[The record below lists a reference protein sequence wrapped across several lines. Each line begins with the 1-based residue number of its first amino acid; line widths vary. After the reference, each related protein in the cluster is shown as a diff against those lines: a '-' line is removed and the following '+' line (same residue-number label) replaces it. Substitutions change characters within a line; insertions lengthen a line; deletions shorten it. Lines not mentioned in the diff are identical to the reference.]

1 MPPVEYTKEYF
12 DKQIDL
18 LVDKMHAYDP
28 KVDGSVVHAAFD
40 YALSMHGVQTRESG
54 EPYVVHPL
62 KVAEILADM
71 EMDQTT
77 IVAALLHDCI
87 EDTKASFENIEQQF
101 GADVARLVDGVT
113 KLDGI
118 EFRTKDEQK
127 AESLRKMFF
136 AMAKDIRVVIIKLA
150 DRLHNMRTLKFC
162 KEEKRVR
169 TAKETIEVYAPLAN
183 RLGINSIKWELED
196 LCLRYLD
203 PESYYDLVD
212 RVNMKR
218 EERMEAINKI
228 IEKLRAALDEAGIK
242 AEITGR
248 PKHFYSIYKKMKKKG
263 LSFDQ
268 IYDLI
273 AVRVLVDT
281 TQDCYAALGIVHTLW
296 KPVHGRFKDYIAVPK
311 TNGYQSL
318 HNTMVGDHG
327 MPFEVQIRTHEMHRV
342 AEFGVAAHYKY
353 KNDGKSTQFD
363 ETLNFVHQLMSIDN
377 EVDDTREFMDTLKK
391 ELFSDDEVFV
401 FTPQGDAIDLPKDST
416 PLDFAYRIHSAV
428 GNKCVGAKVNQRIVT
443 LDTKLQT
450 GDIVEIITSA
460 SSKGPSMDWL
470 KIVKTTEAK
479 SKIRA
484 YLKASLRDENILVG
498 RDMVEKEARRQN
510 LDPAKLL
517 KPEYL
522 EKLQRK
528 QGFKTADDIYA
539 SVGFGGLTAM
549 QVVMRLN
556 EELKRATREEAPPLP
571 EIRPE
576 RPSSIKKKNKEQA
589 VFVKGEEGMLVRFA
603 HCCNP
608 VPGDDIVGYITRG
621 RGVSVHRRDCINLKD
636 SSMEDM
642 RMIEVSWNTGAKSSF
657 YADVQLIDYDRS
669 GIIATLTTMIAG
681 MNIPLQAISARSTK
695 NKTTVI
701 NLTIEVKDKEQL
713 SMVMKQFQKN
723 PDIIEAYRAST

>member
-296 KPVHGRFKDYIAVPK
+296 KPVPGRFKDYIAVPK

-318 HNTMVGDHG
+318 HNTMIGDHG

-556 EELKRATREEAPPLP
+556 EELKRATQEEAPPLP

-657 YADVQLIDYDRS
+657 YADVQLIAYDRS

>member
-162 KEEKRVR
+162 KDEKRVR

-296 KPVHGRFKDYIAVPK
+296 KPVQGRFKDYIAVPK

-318 HNTMVGDHG
+318 HNTMIGDHG

-576 RPSSIKKKNKEQA
+576 RPSSIKKKEQGA
-589 VFVKGEEGMLVRFA
+589 GGFCQGRRGYVGAICALLQPCAGRR
-603 HCCNP
+603 HC
-608 VPGDDIVGYITRG
+608 
-621 RGVSVHRRDCINLKD
+621 
-636 SSMEDM
+636 
-642 RMIEVSWNTGAKSSF
+642 
-657 YADVQLIDYDRS
+657 
-669 GIIATLTTMIAG
+669 GIYH
-681 MNIPLQAISARSTK
+681 SRARC
-695 NKTTVI
+695 
-701 NLTIEVKDKEQL
+701 
-713 SMVMKQFQKN
+713 F
-723 PDIIEAYRAST
+723 RAPQGLH